1 MGEYSLFK
9 KLKGNISG
17 VLISPMVP
25 FDANDQVQVDI
36 LGEHLDFLI
45 NSGVNALACLGTM
58 GEFPMMPIDMR
69 KMVAEV
75 MIKMVAKRVPVVI
88 GVGSPGTSLSINL
101 AKNAEESGAD
111 AVYCVPPFYYTHDEE
126 AILSYY
132 RRIASSIKIPLYVYN
147 IPRTTRVNIKTRL
160 MIKLANIHGIVG
172 LKDSTGNLEQ
182 TQSVIKSTDLDVYLG
197 SEILFLPGFLL
208 GAAGCVSGAVGP
220 VFPEV
225 VIELWRNFTKG
236 DLEGSI
242 ESQNKINALKR
253 ALTTPGSA
261 LIPTIK
267 EGIRLRGHRM
277 GSALKPFRPLNENEK
292 NTLKKAIDKVKL

>member
-1 MGEYSLFK
+1 MFQ

-17 VLISPMVP
+17 VLISPMIP
-25 FDANDQVQVDI
+25 FDENEEVQEEV

-58 GEFPMMPIDMR
+58 GEFPMMPVDMR

-88 GVGSPGTSLSINL
+88 GVGSPGTSFSVDL
-101 AKNAEESGAD
+101 AKHAEESGAD

-132 RRIASSIKIPLYVYN
+132 RSIVGSIKIPLYIYN

-182 TQSVIKSTDLDVYLG
+182 TQRVIESTDLDVFLG

-225 VIELWRNFTKG
+225 VVELWRNFTKG
-236 DLEGSI
+236 DLEYSI
-242 ESQNKINALKR
+242 ECQKKVNALKL

-277 GSALKPFRPLNENEK
+277 GSALKPFRPLTENER
-292 NTLKKAIDKVKL
+292 NTLKKAINNVKL